1 MLGGEVRALSRDPP
15 AFRGMSVIASA
26 VGTYP
31 KVLVLTSLHVISRD
45 LDAFSKL
52 LLGPKMSTV
61 VEEVARRRDRRRLE
75 PSEIVYELGHSKLIN
90 TRLQEVLQV
99 AKRAFSISDSS
110 GSMFKNMTDEIAS
123 EHPILQPLLD
133 RVLKDEDV
141 CASSDREAVIFPR
154 ASILP
159 ALFAH
164 GLFPGLFER
173 GHIDDYF

>member
-1 MLGGEVRALSRDPP
+1 M
-15 AFRGMSVIASA
+15 FI
-26 VGTYP
+26 
-31 KVLVLTSLHVISRD
+31 IFRD

-52 LLGPKMSTV
+52 LLGPKMTTV
-61 VEEVARRRDRRRLE
+61 VDGVARRRDQRRLE

-110 GSMFKNMTDEIAS
+110 GSTFKNLTEEIAT
-123 EHPILQPLLD
+123 EHPILQSLLD
-133 RVLKDEDV
+133 RVLKDEDT
-141 CASSDREAVIFPR
+141 CSSSEREVIFPR

-159 ALFAH
+159 ALFAQ

-173 GHIDDYF
+173 SHIDDYF